1 MAAMLGLLSLLLTDV
16 FGGQGAWEKTDGP
29 PTIIMLLVFAV
40 VGLVAAIDSES
51 LGGVLQL

>member
-16 FGGQGAWEKTDGP
+16 FGGQSAWEKTDGP